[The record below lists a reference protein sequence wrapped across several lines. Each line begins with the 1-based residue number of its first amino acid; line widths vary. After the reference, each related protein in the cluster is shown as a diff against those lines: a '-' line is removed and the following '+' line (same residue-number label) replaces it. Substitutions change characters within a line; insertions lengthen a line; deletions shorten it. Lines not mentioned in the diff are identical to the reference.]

1 VLAARMELFMKL
13 STKGRYG
20 LRAILD
26 LAIHS
31 QEHHVSL
38 YNIAERQKISI
49 NYLEQIFTLLKNNGL
64 VKSIKGAQGGYFLAD
79 KPSNI
84 KVGTVLRNLEG
95 SLHIVDEDEKQDID
109 NIALNNSI
117 KRNVWD
123 KLNYSIDSIVDSI
136 SLQDLMDDCSDNT
149 QHMYYI

>member
-1 VLAARMELFMKL
+1 MRL

-38 YNIAERQKISI
+38 YSIAERQKISI
-49 NYLEQIFTLLKNNGL
+49 IYLEQIFTVLKKSGSIN
-64 VKSIKGAQGGYFLAD
+64 SIKGAQGGYFLAD

-95 SLHIVDEDEKQDID
+95 SLHIVDEDEKQDLGY
-109 NIALNNSI
+109 IALQNSI
-117 KRNVWD
+117 KRNV
-123 KLNYSIDSIVDSI
+123 
-136 SLQDLMDDCSDNT
+136 
-149 QHMYYI
+149 

>member
-1 VLAARMELFMKL
+1 MRL

-38 YNIAERQKISI
+38 YSIAERQKISI
-49 NYLEQIFTLLKNNGL
+49 IYLEQIFTVLKKNGL
-64 VKSIKGAQGGYFLAD
+64 IKSIKGAHGGYILAD
-79 KPSNI
+79 NPSNI
-84 KVGTVLRNLEG
+84 KVGIVLRSLEG
-95 SLHIVDEDEKQDID
+95 SLHIVDEEEQNID
-109 NIALNNSI
+109 YIALQNSI

-123 KLNYSIDSIVDSI
+123 KLNYSIDGLVDSI
-136 SLQDLMDDCSDNT
+136 SLQDLIDDCSDST